1 MKKLLFVIFSLA
13 ACFILSVQ
21 ANGQRKI
28 RGKASYY
35 SKRLHGARTSDGGR
49 YHNDSLTCAHKSY
62 PFGTMLYVKNPRNG
76 RVIKVK
82 VTDRGPH
89 GRGRLIDLSYG
100 AAKKLGILSHGVAM
114 VEISK
119 ATDKNNVTIPLR
131 NIPES
136 KFEWDRVEIPSIEL
150 KSPVPKYTIKHTN
163 LANKHKH
170 LSRGVQGTM

>member
-13 ACFILSVQ
+13 ACFMLSVQ

-49 YHNDSLTCAHKSY
+49 YHNDSLTCAHKTY
-62 PFGTMLYVKNPRNG
+62 PFGTMLYVKNPKNG

-100 AAKKLGILSHGVAM
+100 AAKQLGILSHGVAM

-119 ATDKNNVTIPLR
+119 ATGAENITIPLR
-131 NIPES
+131 DIPES
-136 KFEWDRVEIPSIEL
+136 KFEWAEVEIPTL
-150 KSPVPKYTIKHTN
+150 KLNNPVPNYTIKHTN
-163 LANKHKH
+163 LANKYKH
-170 LSRGVQGTM
+170 LSRGARGTM